1 MFNYDKVIQN
11 HLDVLSKY
19 DDPEELEKH
28 MRSLYSQYKLFIV
41 LTFVILFTMVI
52 SMVIDDPL
60 RGFDIVLIAIF
71 FTMAVNRWI
80 DLQNLVLYKSLRDNG
95 VLVQQQQEST
105 DI

>member
-1 MFNYDKVIQN
+1 MFNYDKVIQK

-19 DDPEELEKH
+19 DDPEELEKY

-41 LTFVILFTMVI
+41 LTFVILFTMVM
-52 SMVIDDPL
+52 SMIIDGPL

-80 DLQNLVLYKSLRDNG
+80 DLQNLVLYKYLRDNAD
-95 VLVQQQQEST
+95 LAQQQESI